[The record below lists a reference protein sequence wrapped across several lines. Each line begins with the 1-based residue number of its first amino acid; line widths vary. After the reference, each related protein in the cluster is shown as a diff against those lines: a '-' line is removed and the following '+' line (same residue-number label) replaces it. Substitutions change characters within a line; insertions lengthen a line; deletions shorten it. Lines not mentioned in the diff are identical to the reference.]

1 MQKRSF
7 LKSIALRWFTSFP
20 GQHVCAFLCKEDP
33 LTTGEN
39 RCSLLISWWKDIQAE
54 LVVMI
59 LARSRELR
67 SHSNCLFLAS
77 EYKTAGEG
85 YCFHRD
91 MVLLAGWFA
100 GKSIQSAAAV
110 TSDIPKQGD
119 F

>member
-7 LKSIALRWFTSFP
+7 LKNTALHWFPSFP
-20 GQHVCAFLCKEDP
+20 RKCACSFLGKEDP
-33 LTTGEN
+33 LTTGEIG
-39 RCSLLISWWKDIQAE
+39 CSLLISWRKKIQAE
-54 LVVMI
+54 FVVLV
-59 LARSRELR
+59 LARSWELR

-100 GKSIQSAAAV
+100 GNSIQSAAAV